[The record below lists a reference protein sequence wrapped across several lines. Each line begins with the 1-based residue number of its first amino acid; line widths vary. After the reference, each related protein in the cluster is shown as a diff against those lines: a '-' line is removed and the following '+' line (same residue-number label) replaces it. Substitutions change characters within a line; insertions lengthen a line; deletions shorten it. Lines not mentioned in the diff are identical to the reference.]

1 MENMRYE
8 YSPLIARRTIQ
19 WPNKARLAVW
29 VIPNIEHF
37 EIDAPTVDAG
47 SAIAATAPDVSN
59 YARRDYGNRVGVW
72 RIMEILDKYDIKAT
86 VALNSAVC
94 EHYPI
99 IISEGKKRGWEF
111 MGHGITNSRR
121 LVKLSEEEER
131 RVIKTV
137 LQSITHALGKQ
148 PEGWLSPGLM
158 ETFNTPDILAELGI
172 RYLCDW
178 CSDDQPYRMKVKK
191 GNLIS
196 IPYSLDINDL
206 PAFIRLLKTP
216 EDFYE
221 MIKEQFDVLYEEGT
235 ASGRVMAI
243 ALHPFVIGQPYRIR
257 CLDKAMRYIRRHK
270 DVWFATGSEIAN
282 WYYEHH
288 VTV

>member
-8 YSPLIARRTIQ
+8 YSPAIARRTIQ

-37 EIDAPTVDAG
+37 EFDAP
-47 SAIAATAPDVSN
+47 AIDISGAASPIPDVSN
-59 YARRDYGNRVGVW
+59 YARRDYGNRVGIW
-72 RIMEILDKYDIKAT
+72 RIMEILDRYDIKAT
-86 VALNSAVC
+86 AALNSAVC

-99 IISEGKKRGWEF
+99 IIQEGKKRGWEF
-111 MGHGITNSRR
+111 MGHGVTNSTR
-121 LVKLSEEEER
+121 LVKLSEDEER
-131 RVIKTV
+131 NIIKSVIQT
-137 LQSITHALGKQ
+137 ITHTTGKQ

-158 ETFNTPDILAELGI
+158 ETFNTPDILAEQGI

-196 IPYSLDINDL
+196 MPYSLDINDI
-206 PAFIRLLKTP
+206 PAFLRFSKTT
-216 EDFYE
+216 EEFYE
-221 MIKEQFDVLYEEGT
+221 MIKEQFDVLYEEGA

-243 ALHPFVIGQPYRIR
+243 ALHPFVIGQPHRIK
-257 CLDKAMRYIRRHK
+257 CLDKALRYIKRHK
-270 DVWFATGSEIAN
+270 DVWFATGSEIAK

-288 VTV
+288 VNV

>member
-8 YSPLIARRTIQ
+8 YSPVIARRTIQ

-37 EIDAPTVDAG
+37 EFDAP
-47 SAIAATAPDVSN
+47 AIDISGAASPIPDVSN

-72 RIMEILDKYDIKAT
+72 RIMEILDRYDIKAT
-86 VALNSAVC
+86 AALNSAVC

-99 IISEGKKRGWEF
+99 IIQEGKKRGWEF
-111 MGHGITNSRR
+111 MGHGVTNSTR
-121 LVKLSEEEER
+121 LVKLSEDEER
-131 RVIKTV
+131 NIIKSVIQT
-137 LQSITHALGKQ
+137 ITHTTGKQ

-158 ETFNTPDILAELGI
+158 ETFNTPDILAEQGI

-196 IPYSLDINDL
+196 MPYSLDINDI
-206 PAFIRLLKTP
+206 PAFLRFSKTT
-216 EDFYE
+216 EEFYE
-221 MIKEQFDVLYEEGT
+221 MIKEQFDVLYEEGA

-243 ALHPFVIGQPYRIR
+243 ALHPFVIGQPHRIK
-257 CLDKAMRYIRRHK
+257 CLDKALRYIKRHK
-270 DVWFATGSEIAN
+270 DVWFATGSEIAK

-288 VTV
+288 VNV

>member
-8 YSPLIARRTIQ
+8 YSPVIARRTIQ

-37 EIDAPTVDAG
+37 EFDAP
-47 SAIAATAPDVSN
+47 AIDISGAASPIPDVSN
-59 YARRDYGNRVGVW
+59 YARRDYGNRVGIW
-72 RIMEILDKYDIKAT
+72 RIMEILDRYDIKAT
-86 VALNSAVC
+86 AALNSAVC

-99 IISEGKKRGWEF
+99 IIHEGKKRGWEF
-111 MGHGITNSRR
+111 MGHGVTNSTR
-121 LVKLSEEEER
+121 LAKLSEDEER
-131 RVIKTV
+131 KIIKSVIQT
-137 LQSITHALGKQ
+137 IAHAAGKQ

-158 ETFNTPDILAELGI
+158 ETFNTPDILAEQGI

-196 IPYSLDINDL
+196 MPYSLDINDL
-206 PAFIRLLKTP
+206 PAFLRFSKTT
-216 EDFYE
+216 EEFYE
-221 MIKEQFDVLYEEGT
+221 MIKEQFDVLYEEGA

-243 ALHPFVIGQPYRIR
+243 ALHPFVIGQPHRIK
-257 CLDKAMRYIRRHK
+257 CLDKALRYIKRHK
-270 DVWFATGSEIAN
+270 DVWFATGSEIAK

-288 VTV
+288 VNV

>member
-8 YSPLIARRTIQ
+8 YSPVIARRTIQ

-37 EIDAPTVDAG
+37 EIDTPAVDISWAAG
-47 SAIAATAPDVSN
+47 PAPDVPN
-59 YARRDYGNRVGVW
+59 YARRDYGNRVGIW

-86 VALNSAVC
+86 AALNSAVC

-111 MGHGITNSRR
+111 MAHGISNSRR
-121 LVKLSEEEER
+121 LTGLSEEEER
-131 RVIKTV
+131 HMIRTS
-137 LQSITHALGKQ
+137 LQTITHATGKH
-148 PEGWLSPGLM
+148 PDGWLSPGLM
-158 ETFNTPDILAELGI
+158 ETFNTPDLVAEQGVKYI
-172 RYLCDW
+172 CDW

-196 IPYSLDINDL
+196 MPYSLDINDL
-206 PAFIRLLKTP
+206 PAFLRFLKTP

-221 MIKEQFDVLYEEGT
+221 MIKEHFDVLYEEG
-235 ASGRVMAI
+235 ADSGRVMSI
-243 ALHPFVIGQPYRIR
+243 ALHPFVTGQPHRIR
-257 CLDKAMRYIRRHK
+257 FLDRAMRYIRRHR
-270 DVWFATGSEIAN
+270 DIWFATGSEIAN
-282 WYYEHH
+282 WYYQHH
-288 VTV
+288 VNV

>member
-1 MENMRYE
+1 MRYE
-8 YSPLIARRTIQ
+8 YSPVIARRTIQ

-37 EIDAPTVDAG
+37 EINTPSVDISG
-47 SAIAATAPDVSN
+47 AASPAPDVPN
-59 YARRDYGNRVGVW
+59 FARRDYGNRVGIW

-86 VALNSAVC
+86 AALNSAVC
-94 EHYPI
+94 EYYPI

-111 MGHGITNSRR
+111 MGHGITNSTR
-121 LVKLSEEEER
+121 LIKLSEEDER
-131 RVIKTV
+131 QIIKTA
-137 LQSITHALGKQ
+137 LRTITTAAGKQ

-158 ETFNTPDILAELGI
+158 ETFNTLDILAEQGI
-172 RYLCDW
+172 KYVCDW

-191 GNLIS
+191 GNLVS

-206 PAFIRLLKTP
+206 PAFLRFLKTP

-221 MIKEQFDVLYEEGT
+221 MIKEQFDVLYEEG
-235 ASGRVMAI
+235 ASSGKVMAI
-243 ALHPFVIGQPYRIR
+243 ALHPFVIGQPHRIKV
-257 CLDKAMRYIRRHK
+257 LDKAMRYVRRHK

-282 WYYEHH
+282 WYYQHYLN
-288 VTV
+288 V